1 MEVTDALKTLYIE
14 TAEKL
19 CGSDRRLFMAQVV
32 KTLGPGGQ
40 RLAQRELGWCRDTI
54 RKGMHELESGIR
66 CEDNFSARGR
76 KRAEYHLPNL
86 LSDIEMMVDSQSQT
100 ASTVETTRLDT
111 RLSAASV
118 RQQLIQQ
125 KDYTNEELPTFET
138 IRVKLNEL
146 GYQLMSVTKSRP
158 KKKFLKPM
166 PFSQS
171 YMK

>member
-1 MEVTDALKTLYIE
+1 
-14 TAEKL
+14 
-19 CGSDRRLFMAQVV
+19 
-32 KTLGPGGQ
+32 
-40 RLAQRELGWCRDTI
+40 
-54 RKGMHELESGIR
+54 
-66 CEDNFSARGR
+66 
-76 KRAEYHLPNL
+76 
-86 LSDIEMMVDSQSQT
+86 MMVDSQSQT
-100 ASTVETTRLDT
+100 ASTFETNRLYT

-146 GYQLMSVTKSRP
+146 GYQLRSVTKSRP